1 MDEERNRTKRGEIC
15 QGVSKLSTNQ
25 KIIGMSSHPIYSMD
39 LREDLSTGYK
49 DQKEGNT
56 RSTRMVFIP
65 INPRRIQMSDQNTTT
80 ELLKY
85 DTEVIKQGFNNW
97 IDKWEWTFNE
107 EGERVKGIIQQEF
120 NNVVEDDLNETVT
133 IKKIESDNS
142 LKFKFHTEFTFY
154 ITKEEKE
161 KEDQ

>member
-1 MDEERNRTKRGEIC
+1 
-15 QGVSKLSTNQ
+15 
-25 KIIGMSSHPIYSMD
+25 
-39 LREDLSTGYK
+39 
-49 DQKEGNT
+49 
-56 RSTRMVFIP
+56 
-65 INPRRIQMSDQNTTT
+65 MSDQNTKT

-85 DTEVIKQGFNNW
+85 DTKVIKEGFNNW

-133 IKKIESDNS
+133 IQKIESDNS
-142 LKFKFHTEFTFY
+142 LKFKFHTEFIFY

>member
-1 MDEERNRTKRGEIC
+1 MSEETK
-15 QGVSKLSTNQ
+15 
-25 KIIGMSSHPIYSMD
+25 
-39 LREDLSTGYK
+39 
-49 DQKEGNT
+49 
-56 RSTRMVFIP
+56 
-65 INPRRIQMSDQNTTT
+65 T

-85 DTEVIKQGFNNW
+85 DTKVIKEGFNNW

-120 NNVVEDDLNETVT
+120 NSVIEDELNETVT
-133 IKKIESDNS
+133 IQKIESDNS